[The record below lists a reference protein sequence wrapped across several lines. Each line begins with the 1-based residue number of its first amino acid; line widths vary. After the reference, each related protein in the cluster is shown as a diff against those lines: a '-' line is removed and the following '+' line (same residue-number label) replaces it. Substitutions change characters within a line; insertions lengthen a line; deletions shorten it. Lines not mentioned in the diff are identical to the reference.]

1 MSRGASQYHP
11 LRIEKEIS
19 DRAVMF
25 EGTAEFVEPPEEKR
39 RALEMMIDR
48 FEPAPANM
56 KAGLTPAAL
65 AKTTILRLRVV
76 GMSGKQSPVPAG
88 D

>member
-1 MSRGASQYHP
+1 M
-11 LRIEKEIS
+11 I
-19 DRAVMF
+19 F
-25 EGTAEFVEPPEEKR
+25 EGTAEFVEPPEEKC
-39 RALEMMIDR
+39 RALEMMNDR

-56 KAGLTPAAL
+56 KAGLTSAAL
-65 AKTTILRLRVV
+65 AKTTILHLRVI